1 MKFINSNCNITSMVN
16 IVTTG
21 WNESEATTKDTFM
34 EEVESYTTFKIAVF
48 LVSYWFPV
56 LVPIG
61 LLGNILSFLVMI

>member
-1 MKFINSNCNITSMVN
+1 MVN

-34 EEVESYTTFKIAVF
+34 EEVEYYTTFKIAVF

-56 LVPIG
+56 LVPVLYFWSVIG
-61 LLGNILSFLVMI
+61 FLFWYQ